1 MVGFRQQQPSRLT
14 PSQAKP
20 KIEKYCAYQE
30 RSHKQVLEKLRSLG
44 LNEQEA
50 GEMLIELMQEGFVNE
65 ARYASSFVR
74 GKFKLKGWGRKKIE
88 LSLKREG
95 LSPRQIQTAMSE
107 IQEPQYE
114 QTLVKLAEKK
124 LATLSGTDFERRMK
138 TKRYLLGRGYESEA
152 IDQALEHVDL

>member
-1 MVGFRQQQPSRLT
+1 
-14 PSQAKP
+14 
-20 KIEKYCAYQE
+20 
-30 RSHKQVLEKLRSLG
+30 
-44 LNEQEA
+44 
-50 GEMLIELMQEGFVNE
+50 MLIELMQEGFVNE